1 MNESSVEK
9 NINANNRSTIKPP
22 PNLNLLFKQL
32 HAVTIEL
39 NKKNPEN
46 FIGCKNLDTDRIQ
59 NMEIESNSLFLFQV
73 NFCSLS
79 KNFEDPEYLL
89 KGTSKYFDVIVISE

>member
-22 PNLNLLFKQL
+22 PN
-32 HAVTIEL
+32 
-39 NKKNPEN
+39 
-46 FIGCKNLDTDRIQ
+46 FIGCKNPDTDRIQ

>member
-1 MNESSVEK
+1 MNESFVGK

-32 HAVTIEL
+32 HSITIEL
-39 NKKNPEN
+39 NMKNPEN
-46 FIGCKNLDTDRIQ
+46 FINCKNHDTDRIQ
-59 NMEIESNSLFLFQV
+59 NMEIEPNSLFLFQV
-73 NFCSLS
+73 NFCFIS
-79 KNFEDPEYLL
+79 KNSEDLEYLL

>member
-32 HAVTIEL
+32 HAVTIES

>member
-32 HAVTIEL
+32 HAVAIES